1 MRRAFAAAIVA
12 GVLAG
17 SVAIPA
23 GPVDA
28 QPPDALPRAAAC
40 PGQDEPRAP
49 LAVQERAM
57 LCLTNAARRAAGKSP
72 LTRLGS
78 LDRAAARKSADIIRC
93 DEFSHEACGRDFT
106 YWTERLASCRGV
118 AENIAWGTGPLGSP
132 RAIFRSWMR
141 SPGHRA
147 NILGSYREI
156 GIGLRVGDLDGNAAA
171 HVWTQNFGTGC

>member
-1 MRRAFAAAIVA
+1 MRKAFAAAIVA

-17 SVAIPA
+17 LAAVPA
-23 GPVDA
+23 GAVDSRAPVA
-28 QPPDALPRAAAC
+28 FARAAAC

-57 LCLTNAARRAAGKSP
+57 LCLTNAARKAAGKAP
-72 LTRLGS
+72 LTALGS

-106 YWTERLASCRGV
+106 YWIERLASCRGA
-118 AENIAWGTGPLGSP
+118 AENIAWGTGALGSP

-141 SPGHRA
+141 SSGHRA
-147 NILGSYREI
+147 NILGPYREI
-156 GIGLRVGDLDGNAAA
+156 GIGLRVGDLEGNAAA